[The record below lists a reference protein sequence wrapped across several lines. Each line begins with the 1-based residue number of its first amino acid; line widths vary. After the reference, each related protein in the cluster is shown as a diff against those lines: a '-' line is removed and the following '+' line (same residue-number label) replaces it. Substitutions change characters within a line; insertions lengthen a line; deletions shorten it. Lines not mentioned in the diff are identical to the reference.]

1 MAIPHCKRVIHRLL
15 VATLILAGFGSLS
28 WAAEPGAPKPPG
40 PFVEE
45 VEAWAMLFQMMSR
58 LHSAVAKG
66 ELTLIDPEDPV
77 ASEAVSS
84 MLNEL
89 AKTPTPQRGLLKVQW
104 IHFVRGISAMH
115 TASDAGKG
123 DLAAALM
130 KRVETEF
137 EALQKTADP
146 EILKAAHKL
155 SERFTCPMHPDVI
168 GRKDEAC
175 PKCGMPLDQPVV
187 IMPSFLAKGPGQ
199 HAVVATIST
208 DVPLEPGKL
217 AHATLHLRR
226 TMMGHPVTLDQLIE
240 THTKKIHLLIVDQS
254 LIDYHHEHPQPTD
267 TPGDYA
273 FEFTPTK
280 PGAYHAWADLRPLPL
295 GLQEYDKTL
304 IAGTGESEPV
314 SDKNTRLIADSEG
327 FHFELNLEKGQI
339 KAGEVTNASLR
350 VTRDGKGFTQLE
362 PVMNAFAHLVGFH
375 EDGETVLHMH
385 PIGAP
390 IVNESARG
398 GPVLEFKIFATKPGF
413 TRLFAQ
419 VQIDGRQVFAPFD
432 VQVLK

>member
-1 MAIPHCKRVIHRLL
+1 MALPHCRKVIHQLL
-15 VATLILAGFGSLS
+15 VVTLIFANSGFLS
-28 WAAEPGAPKPPG
+28 WAAEPTPSPTE

-45 VEAWAMLFQMMSR
+45 TEAWAMLFQMMSR
-58 LHSAVAKG
+58 LRAAVAKG
-66 ELTLIDPEDPV
+66 ELTLIDPEDLV

-84 MLNEL
+84 MLNKL
-89 AKTPTPQRGLLKVQW
+89 AKTPSPQRGLVKVQW
-104 IHFVRGISAMH
+104 IHFVRGIAAMH

-130 KRVETEF
+130 KQVEKEF
-137 EALQKTADP
+137 DALQKTADP

-155 SERFTCPMHPDVI
+155 AERFTCPMHPDII
-168 GRKDEAC
+168 GRKNEAC

-187 IMPSFLAKGPGQ
+187 IMPSFAKGSGQ

-208 DVPLEPGKL
+208 DAPLEPGKL
-217 AHATLHLRR
+217 AHVTLHLRR

-240 THTKKIHLLIVDQS
+240 THSRKIHLLIVDQS
-254 LIDYHHEHPQPTD
+254 LTDYHHEHPQPTD
-267 TPGDYA
+267 TPGDYV

-280 PGAYHAWADLRPLPL
+280 PGAYFAWADLRPLPI

-314 SDKNTRLIADSEG
+314 SDKNTRLVADSEG

-350 VTRDGKGFTQLE
+350 VTKDGKGFTQLE

-385 PIGAP
+385 PTGMP

-398 GPVLEFKIFATKPGF
+398 GPILEFKIFATKPGF

-419 VQIDGRQVFAPFD
+419 VQIDGRQVFAPFNI
-432 VQVLK
+432 QVLK